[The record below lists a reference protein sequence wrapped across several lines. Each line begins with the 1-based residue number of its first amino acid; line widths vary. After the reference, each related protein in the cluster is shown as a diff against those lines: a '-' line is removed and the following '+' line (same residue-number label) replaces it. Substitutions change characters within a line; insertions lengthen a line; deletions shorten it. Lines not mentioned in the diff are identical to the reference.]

1 MKDILIFGEKDI
13 YPNEPP
19 LEVDCY
25 GSKSIFG
32 VVANTTFIDS
42 SRTINVRI

>member
-1 MKDILIFGEKDI
+1 MEDILVFNEKDI

-25 GSKSIFG
+25 GSALIFG
-32 VVANTTFIDS
+32 VVANTTFVDNSTI
-42 SRTINVRI
+42 INVTI